1 MTEDVARA
9 RFESARVARLATA
22 DADGKPHIVP
32 IVFAIDGGRIV
43 TAIDGKRKGGGALR
57 RLENITVNPRVS
69 VLVDA
74 YDEDWS
80 QLWWARADGTA
91 SIHREGPLRE
101 QALQLLRDRYAQYG
115 QVSLS
120 GPAVIIGVDHW
131 SAWKG

>member
-1 MTEDVARA
+1 MTEDEARA
-9 RFESARVARLATA
+9 RFVDARVARLATA
-22 DADGKPHIVP
+22 DADGLPHIVP

-57 RLENITVNPRVS
+57 RVENITVNPRVS

-91 SIHREGPLRE
+91 AIHEEGAVRD
-101 QALQLLRDRYAQYG
+101 QALRLLSDRYAQY
-115 QVSLS
+115 VRVPLS
-120 GPAVIIGVDHW
+120 GLALIIDVDRW
-131 SAWKG
+131 SGWMA